1 MPLNHGEMQD
11 LLWSLKFLDLNFNDH
26 FHYKVRYFTENLG
39 VAQRNLPP
47 SLYKMLTFFTS
58 C

>member
-1 MPLNHGEMQD
+1 MQD

-39 VAQRNLPP
+39 VGQREKSAPLALQDADI
-47 SLYKMLTFFTS
+47 LY
-58 C
+58 

>member
-1 MPLNHGEMQD
+1 MQD